1 MPTPE
6 QIDTIRCLNDAARA
20 NPGLASLA
28 NVTMGFQSLPEL
40 DRLAALVTI
49 TRFAKFDGDNDPYGE
64 HDFGAVYKLA
74 SGEWTESRP
83 HDAETIAQTVFWKID
98 YYDPSLTYGSEAP
111 WDAEQTKRVL
121 TIMLASEY

>member
-6 QIDTIRCLNDAARA
+6 QTDTIRSLNDAARA

-28 NVTMGFQSLPEL
+28 NVTMGFQALPQL
-40 DRLAALVTI
+40 DRLAALAAI
-49 TRFAKFDGDNDPYGE
+49 MRFAKFDGDNDPYGE

-74 SGEWTESRP
+74 SGPWTQDRP
-83 HDAETIAQTVFWKID
+83 AEAETIAQTVFWKID

-111 WDAEQTKRVL
+111 WDERLTKRVL